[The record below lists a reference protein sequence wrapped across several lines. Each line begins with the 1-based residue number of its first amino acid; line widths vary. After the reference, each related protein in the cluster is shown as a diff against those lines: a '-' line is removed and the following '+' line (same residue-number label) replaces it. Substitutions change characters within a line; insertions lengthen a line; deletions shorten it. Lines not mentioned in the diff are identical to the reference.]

1 VTCGVLFLTDKTA
14 LIVPYIGQILP
25 APSAMPSVLNDPQPW
40 AQLLWVSL
48 LALPGSVLVLFNRTM
63 RIQANA
69 GYRLLMLAL
78 VVLLITV
85 VISPAYYAML
95 SPCILLYTSLIGA
108 TMFVGSEGRARNIYL
123 VTLLVFWL
131 AFLGLN
137 VWNSYW
143 HF

>member
-1 VTCGVLFLTDKTA
+1 
-14 LIVPYIGQILP
+14 
-25 APSAMPSVLNDPQPW
+25 M
-40 AQLLWVSL
+40 QLLWVL
-48 LALPGSVLVLFNRTM
+48 LLVLPGSVMVLLDRTM
-63 RIQANA
+63 RTQANA
-69 GYRLLMLAL
+69 GYRLLMLTL

-85 VISPAYYAML
+85 VVSPAYYSML
-95 SPCILLYTSLIGA
+95 SPCILLYASLIGA

>member
-1 VTCGVLFLTDKTA
+1 MFQELW
-14 LIVPYIGQILP
+14 
-25 APSAMPSVLNDPQPW
+25 M
-40 AQLLWVSL
+40 QLLWVL
-48 LALPGSVLVLFNRTM
+48 LLVLPGSVMVLLDRTM
-63 RIQANA
+63 RTQANA
-69 GYRLLMLAL
+69 GYRLLMLTL

-85 VISPAYYAML
+85 VVSPAYYSML
-95 SPCILLYTSLIGA
+95 SPCILLYASLIGA

-143 HF
+143 NF